1 MSFVYIN
8 VKWRALKIGSVI
20 TLQIGFLVHRIALGY
35 ILCQCCLSPCKT
47 ILSKFKYNLA
57 RLRFLITSQKDHL
70 KILRNK
76 MVSSCRLYEHSF
88 IFFLLPSIEFAMLQW
103 NSWHNWRLA
112 YIVDNFLLHRQLTI
126 TFHVKY
132 MWISHECYVEF
143 NWF

>member
-88 IFFLLPSIEFAMLQW
+88 IFFFFHRLNLQCF
-103 NSWHNWRLA
+103 SE
-112 YIVDNFLLHRQLTI
+112 IVDIIGGWHRSRQFFYYI
-126 TFHVKY
+126 D
-132 MWISHECYVEF
+132 
-143 NWF
+143 N